1 MWALA
6 VKGACSKTTFGCC
19 GDNRT
24 AKKSATDTCGHPTT
38 SVSGSFTRTALGGWE
53 STTQKT
59 LLVKATEEIRK
70 YSTQIASGQIDEDKL
85 YEEGK
90 VQFLIDKEIQ
100 TRNGETR
107 TITGLNATI
116 TDREQAL
123 WMFNAN
129 LNWRLDY
136 MGRFILAQKKKVRI
150 NHQITIMEK
159 QFSFLKTYVE
169 KVVKNWA
176 EAKLESETATRTQT
190 KVQEGFLKIMKSWST
205 YQAEL
210 RVKVVKMQSEITKMH
225 AMSLKIKK
233 DFSELQIHIRNLKQ
247 DQVTVTCNR
256 VYKQYEALKITF
268 ENVQKRLRE
277 TSATVITITR
287 ELEVIEKTIET
298 AEKKWIIG
306 SDNIFSK
313 AQKKLWYLFNAKFG
327 LNHNQATEA
336 QLLTKL
342 RAHSGGVEAYNSIQ
356 EFFKLVY
363 STFEYAGMGKELK
376 TSFCTMGELAK
387 LSKIGKIIINL
398 DNECAN

>member
-159 QFSFLKTYVE
+159 
-169 KVVKNWA
+169 
-176 EAKLESETATRTQT
+176 
-190 KVQEGFLKIMKSWST
+190 
-205 YQAEL
+205 
-210 RVKVVKMQSEITKMH
+210 
-225 AMSLKIKK
+225 
-233 DFSELQIHIRNLKQ
+233 
-247 DQVTVTCNR
+247 
-256 VYKQYEALKITF
+256 
-268 ENVQKRLRE
+268 
-277 TSATVITITR
+277 
-287 ELEVIEKTIET
+287 
-298 AEKKWIIG
+298 
-306 SDNIFSK
+306 
-313 AQKKLWYLFNAKFG
+313 
-327 LNHNQATEA
+327 
-336 QLLTKL
+336 
-342 RAHSGGVEAYNSIQ
+342 
-356 EFFKLVY
+356 
-363 STFEYAGMGKELK
+363 
-376 TSFCTMGELAK
+376 
-387 LSKIGKIIINL
+387 
-398 DNECAN
+398 